1 MKSQV
6 KEDWF
11 VAPDWEQCR
20 RPNGTIDLCRAIHQ
34 TGCRITE
41 PADAYLGMI
50 ERMAR
55 ITSRQ
60 VAAVAIATAL
70 DIAART

>member
-1 MKSQV
+1 MS
-6 KEDWF
+6 DF
-11 VAPDWEQCR
+11 VQPDWEQCR
-20 RPNGTIDLCRAIHQ
+20 RPNGTIDLVRAAHQ
-34 TGCRITE
+34 TGCRLTE
-41 PADAYLGMI
+41 PSDAYLVAV

-60 VAAVAIATAL
+60 IAAVAIATAL